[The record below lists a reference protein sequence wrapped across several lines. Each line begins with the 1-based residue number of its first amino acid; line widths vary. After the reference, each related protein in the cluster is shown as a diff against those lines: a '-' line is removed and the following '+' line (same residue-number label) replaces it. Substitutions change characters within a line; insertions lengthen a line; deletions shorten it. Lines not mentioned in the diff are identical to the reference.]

1 MRSILGKLF
10 LAPVLMAAATF
21 AATTAKADATVKVP
35 FNFTVA
41 GQNCPAGYYTIK
53 RDITR
58 NLVTLQSKEAPRNF
72 SWLLFPGDATPTATN
87 VTLRFNELGQSHSL
101 QSVQFGALTT
111 TRLDKKN
118 GRTEHAHT
126 QIAQGQ

>member
-10 LAPVLMAAATF
+10 LAPAILAAATF

-41 GQNCPAGYYTIK
+41 GKNCPAGYYTVK
-53 RDITR
+53 QDLLH
-58 NLVTLQSKEAPRNF
+58 NMVTLQSNNAPRTF
-72 SWLLFPGDATPTATN
+72 SWFLNPADDVVAFSK
-87 VTLRFNELGQSHSL
+87 VTLRFNELGESHSL
-101 QSVQFGALTT
+101 QSVQFGARITS
-111 TRLDKKN
+111 RLDKKT

-126 QIAQGQ
+126 QIVQGQ